1 MLMAQKSG
9 KPPTLAQIGR
19 LCQLDKSTVY
29 RALCGVGRVS
39 PQTVARVRDVA
50 EQLGYD
56 PARNRAAQRLAA
68 QRLDA
73 SFINHTVALILPKGF
88 YQFSYYHRIH
98 AGILNGV
105 AEREYDLLT
114 VQGTLENMRVPR
126 SVAAGEVD
134 AVIVVGGSCDA
145 QVLKRLRVPIVCV
158 AQEFP
163 GAARVMADDRRAG
176 FLAADHLLSLGHRAV
191 FHFFPKEAPVTR
203 LRIHGYRDAAVAHGL
218 DPNQTILGIQLE
230 HHTNAE
236 RSRWLAE
243 HLALGLAKY
252 PHTTA
257 MIAPNDADAR
267 IIYDLLQARNLRV
280 PTDISLIGCDDAAT
294 VTDGQGRNI
303 LSSIDIS
310 LYDLGQEAARLA
322 IDIVRS
328 KASAD
333 TCLVLPAR
341 LVARSSTAP
350 PRPTT

>member
-9 KPPTLAQIGR
+9 KPPTLAEIGR

-29 RALCGVGRVS
+29 RALHGVGRVS
-39 PQTVARVRDVA
+39 PQTIARVRGIA

-73 SFINHTVALILPKGF
+73 SFINHTIALILPKGY
-88 YQFSYYHRIH
+88 YQFNYYHRIH
-98 AGILNGV
+98 AGVLNGL
-105 AEREYDLLT
+105 AEREFDLLT
-114 VQGTLENMRVPR
+114 VQGSWERMRVPR
-126 SVAAGEVD
+126 SVTAGEVD
-134 AVIVVGGSCDA
+134 AIITVGGCDA
-145 QVLKRLRVPIVCV
+145 SVFRNSPVPIVSV
-158 AQEFP
+158 ANELP
-163 GAARVMADDRRAG
+163 GSARVMADDRRAG
-176 FLAADHLLSLGHRAV
+176 FLAADHLLALGHRAV
-191 FHFFPKEAPVTR
+191 FHFFPHEAPVTG
-203 LRIHGYRDAAVAHGL
+203 LRIHGYRDAAVARGL
-218 DPNQTILGIQLE
+218 DPDQTILGIQLE

-243 HLALGLAKY
+243 HLALGLARY
-252 PHTTA
+252 PHMTA

-294 VTDGQGRNI
+294 VTDGQGHNI

-322 IDIVRS
+322 VDIVQS
-328 KASAD
+328 KARRDA
-333 TCLVLPAR
+333 CLTLPAR
-341 LVARSSTAP
+341 LVARSSTGP
-350 PRPTT
+350 PRATT